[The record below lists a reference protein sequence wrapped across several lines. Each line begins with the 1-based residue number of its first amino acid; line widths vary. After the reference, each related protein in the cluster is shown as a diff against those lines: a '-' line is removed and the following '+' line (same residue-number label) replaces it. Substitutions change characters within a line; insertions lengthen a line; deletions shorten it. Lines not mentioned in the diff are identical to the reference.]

1 MLKACWD
8 CWTGSGVENGRG
20 DGVYGTQLN
29 GGSESVPLRPVRSTE
44 RNMFVIPRALG
55 NGDSLEVSCTINDP
69 NRFTANL
76 LTGSPRPDNNNI
88 ACQIDSDFQ
97 RNEIAVRVIENGQ
110 QAIPESDQIKGE
122 ANGMMSGS
130 SDVLLEF
137 KFEGGYGRTT
147 LEMCINR
154 SFLDI
159 LELKHD
165 VEKITFL
172 EMLGDV
178 KVTGLNFKFA

>member
-20 DGVYGTQLN
+20 DGVYGNGTQLN
-29 GGSESVPLRPVRSTE
+29 GGSESVPLRPARSTE
-44 RNMFVIPRALG
+44 RNMFVIPRALS

-76 LTGSPRPDNNNI
+76 LTGSQRPDNNNI

-110 QAIPESDQIKGE
+110 QAIPESDQVKGQ
-122 ANGMMSGS
+122 ANGS

-147 LEMCINR
+147 LEMYINR
-154 SFLDI
+154 SFLDV